1 MTSKPGKRLKKVLL
15 PKLYICQALEH
26 CNNEFLESFEIHFS
40 WNAVWDVVT
49 FESLKKDANKNEIA
63 IASDDG
69 NILIYSANQINSTKP
84 IVLKFKE
91 EINAII
97 TLGWGTAPNLDV
109 IGIGSSESI
118 QVYNAFENVSIFY
131 KKIDDGLR

>member
-1 MTSKPGKRLKKVLL
+1 MIYP
-15 PKLYICQALEH
+15 
-26 CNNEFLESFEIHFS
+26 
-40 WNAVWDVVT
+40 
-49 FESLKKDANKNEIA
+49 
-63 IASDDG
+63 AS
-69 NILIYSANQINSTKP
+69 QINSTKP

-97 TLGWGTAPNLDV
+97 TLGWVTAPNMDA

>member
-1 MTSKPGKRLKKVLL
+1 MTCVISYL
-15 PKLYICQALEH
+15 CQKAQ
-26 CNNEFLESFEIHFS
+26 
-40 WNAVWDVVT
+40 
-49 FESLKKDANKNEIA
+49 KDANRDEIA

-69 NILIYSANQINSTKP
+69 NILVYSASQIGSTKP

-91 EINAII
+91 EINGII
-97 TLGWGTAPNLDV
+97 TLGWGPVPNLDV

-131 KKIDDGLR
+131 KKIDDGIRYVIKYSNVQHRYLIGWHKNEMNF

>member
-1 MTSKPGKRLKKVLL
+1 M
-15 PKLYICQALEH
+15 
-26 CNNEFLESFEIHFS
+26 
-40 WNAVWDVVT
+40 
-49 FESLKKDANKNEIA
+49 
-63 IASDDG
+63 
-69 NILIYSANQINSTKP
+69 IYSANQINSTKP

-131 KKIDDGLR
+131 KKIDDGLRYVVYKCLLYCSVTFVTSVEDDLGDALLHVSISMIGCHGNDIFSVL

>member
-1 MTSKPGKRLKKVLL
+1 MRTKITSETEKRSKKSQFYNFYPLKF
-15 PKLYICQALEH
+15 P
-26 CNNEFLESFEIHFS
+26 NFNFFLEL
-40 WNAVWDVVT
+40 
-49 FESLKKDANKNEIA
+49 SLRSTHGHIWKSYKDANKDEIA

-97 TLGWGTAPNLDV
+97 TLGWGSAPNLDV